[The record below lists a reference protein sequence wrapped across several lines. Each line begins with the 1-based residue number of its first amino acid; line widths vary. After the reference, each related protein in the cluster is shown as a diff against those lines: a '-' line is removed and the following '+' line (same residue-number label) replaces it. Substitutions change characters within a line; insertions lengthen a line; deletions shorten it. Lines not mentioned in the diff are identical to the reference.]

1 MKTKILILCLAT
13 IVLSQTLTAATF
25 DDDVAFLKQHTDVVV
40 LNDKAGHAKVAIA
53 PAWQGRVLTSTATGD
68 SGASFGWINREFIAS
83 GKLVEHM
90 NVFGGEDR
98 IWLGPEGGQF
108 SIFFAKGAK
117 FELANWQT
125 PAPVDT
131 LPWKVVSQSSD
142 RITVGTDFGVTNYS
156 GTRYDVS
163 ILRHITVLT
172 KQAALMMLSA
182 HRIDKDPQAVMDLI
196 RKGEGIFRSPPD
208 DLQIVAYETDNE
220 LANLGDEP
228 WKKET
233 GLLSIWIL
241 GMYNP
246 SPQTTIVIPIKSG
259 PESELGPK
267 VTSDYFGA
275 VPPERLKVTDKAIF
289 FSADGTFRSKI
300 GINPRRSRA
309 VLGSYDAKNKVL
321 TIVQFT
327 QPKGVTDYVN
337 SLWKIQDN
345 PYGGDAENAY
355 NDGPPSPGAKP
366 LGPFYEMESSSPAA
380 ALAPGKSIQHVHRTI
395 HLTGSEKS
403 LDVVARAAFG
413 VSLAEI
419 EAGLK

>member
-1 MKTKILILCLAT
+1 MKTPFLTLVMAAAILP
-13 IVLSQTLTAATF
+13 QTLSAAVF
-25 DDDVAFLKQHTDVVV
+25 DDDIQFLKKHTDVVV
-40 LNDKAGHAKVAIA
+40 LSDKAGHAKVAVA

-68 SGASFGWINREFIAS
+68 SGISFGWINREFIAS
-83 GKLVEHM
+83 GKLVPHM

-108 SIFFAKGAK
+108 SIFFPQDAK

-125 PAPVDT
+125 PAPLDT
-131 LPWKVVSQSSD
+131 LPWKVVSQFPG
-142 RITVGTDFGVTNYS
+142 RIRLATDFSVTNYS
-156 GTRYDVS
+156 GTRYEVS
-163 ILRHITVLT
+163 IQRDITLLERGSAWF
-172 KQAALMMLSA
+172 QLSA
-182 HRIDKDPQAVMDLI
+182 HGVAKDLG
-196 RKGEGIFRSPPD
+196 GEGLPDSPPD
-208 DLQIVAYETDNE
+208 DLQIVGYDSDNQLRNDGKE
-220 LANLGDEP
+220 S

-241 GMYNP
+241 GMFNP

-300 GINPRRSRA
+300 GISPRRSRG

-321 TIVQFT
+321 TVVQFT
-327 QPKGVTDYVN
+327 QPEGVTDYVN

-345 PYGGDAENAY
+345 PFGGDAANAY
-355 NDGPPSPGAKP
+355 NDGPPAPGAKP

-380 ALAPGKSIQHVHRTI
+380 ALDPGKSIRHVHTTI
-395 HLTGSEKS
+395 HVTGPEKS
-403 LDVVARAAFG
+403 LDAIARAEFG
-413 VSLAEI
+413 VSLSEI
-419 EAGLK
+419 EAALK

>member
-1 MKTKILILCLAT
+1 MKTPIFALIMAAAVLPQTLPAAVFDDDIKFLKAHT
-13 IVLSQTLTAATF
+13 DVIVLS
-25 DDDVAFLKQHTDVVV
+25 
-40 LNDKAGHAKVAIA
+40 DKAGHAKVAVA

-83 GKLVEHM
+83 GKLQPHM

-108 SIFFAKGAK
+108 SIFFAKDAK

-131 LPWKVVSQSSD
+131 LPWKVVSQFPS
-142 RITVGTDFGVTNYS
+142 RVRMTTDFGVTNYS
-156 GTRYDVS
+156 GTRYEVNIQRD
-163 ILRHITVLT
+163 ITLLERESAWF
-172 KQAALMMLSA
+172 QLSA
-182 HRIDKDPQAVMDLI
+182 HGAAKAL
-196 RKGEGIFRSPPD
+196 GIQGLPDSPPD
-208 DLQIVAYETDNE
+208 DLQIVGYDSDNRLRNDGKE
-220 LANLGDEP
+220 S
-228 WKKET
+228 WKNET

-241 GMYNP
+241 GMFNP

-259 PESELGPK
+259 PESELGTK

-300 GINPRRSRA
+300 GINPRRSRGM
-309 VLGSYDAKNKVL
+309 LGSYDAKNKVL
-321 TIVQFT
+321 TVVQFT
-327 QPKGVTDYVN
+327 QPDGVTDYVN
-337 SLWKIQDN
+337 SLWKIQDR
-345 PYGGDAENAY
+345 PYGGDAANAY
-355 NDGPPSPGAKP
+355 NDGPPAPGAKP

-380 ALAPGKSIQHVHRTI
+380 ALDPGKSIRHVHTTI
-395 HLTGSEKS
+395 HVTGPEKS
-403 LDVVARAAFG
+403 LDVVARATFG
-413 VSLAEI
+413 VSLSEI